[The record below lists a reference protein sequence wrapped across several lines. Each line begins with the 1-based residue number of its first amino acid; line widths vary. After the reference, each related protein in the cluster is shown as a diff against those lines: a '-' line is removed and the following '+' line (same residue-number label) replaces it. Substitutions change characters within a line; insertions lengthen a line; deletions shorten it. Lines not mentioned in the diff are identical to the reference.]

1 MPRSSI
7 DKSFAAAPVSPAF
20 NQPNSADFLP
30 KYEETLNHN
39 LRNFGDPEAQ
49 IGQVARVQEPLKYG
63 LTKKRRAI
71 VVGSLIALVLIMGA
85 VLVGVL
91 STKLTAGKQ
100 QTSALSTRATELQ
113 SQATTAEIANSSS
126 YPTKTAAATPSV
138 ISLTTLITTTVAEP
152 SSKLFTSFVTV
163 TAKPRTTQA
172 PDSLPP
178 VISTTAFFSKTAPD
192 ASFEVFTSY
201 ITLGKSQSTFFSYK
215 PTSTPASSTGTTS
228 SVLTAN
234 KTIIASV
241 LSNLQAH
248 ATPSSTSSQAT
259 QPPPPSTTVSTTIN
273 APVVASAETV
283 TTVQTEAVSSVQTG
297 QNWIGYCGVRGS
309 FCAKN

>member
-7 DKSFAAAPVSPAF
+7 DKSSAAAPVSPAF

-49 IGQVARVQEPLKYG
+49 HDNRMQEPDLKYG

-91 STKLTAGKQ
+91 STKLTSGKQ

-113 SQATTAEIANSSS
+113 SQATTAEVTNPSSH
-126 YPTKTAAATPSV
+126 PTSTAVPTPSV
-138 ISLTTLITTTVAEP
+138 ISATTFITTTVAEP

-163 TAKPRTTQA
+163 TAKPQTTPA

-178 VISTTAFFSKTAPD
+178 VITTTAFFSRTAPD

-201 ITLGKSQSTFFSYK
+201 ITLGKS
-215 PTSTPASSTGTTS
+215 
-228 SVLTAN
+228 
-234 KTIIASV
+234 
-241 LSNLQAH
+241 
-248 ATPSSTSSQAT
+248 
-259 QPPPPSTTVSTTIN
+259 
-273 APVVASAETV
+273 
-283 TTVQTEAVSSVQTG
+283 
-297 QNWIGYCGVRGS
+297 
-309 FCAKN
+309 